1 MPNLRQYSYGEI
13 MGLFDE
19 AVRTIPG
26 YDRYDPDREVKAL
39 IDYERTKNNY
49 AIEINDCM
57 ILHGKEYA
65 KKSQFIEE
73 LVTERLGK
81 APRKDA
87 TACSIVF
94 TLPRNYLAGHDFGL
108 TEEECTAL
116 QKSFEDNDKMP
127 DDAHELALFLSAR
140 EKLTH
145 LEWSDEEKEKIREF
159 FETAVPSLCKV
170 CGIRRE
176 DVLYAVVH
184 MDESMPHL
192 HFAFLPMQ
200 YGRDAYEQAKEQAA
214 QGKDV
219 STLKAIEIDGV
230 KIPIYR
236 EKNKAGQM
244 VEKFSGLTCYE
255 PRAEELPFG
264 CGSKRFKKGF
274 LHELNGLLEREMRA
288 RGITTRIATG
298 KGQSFRVGEHGKE
311 VRGEQVL
318 AVRTAD
324 LAEERVKA
332 AEVKLREAEEK
343 KRIAEEKQK
352 EAEEQ
357 ERIAEEKQREAEE
370 QAMQAKEAEAQAQLS
385 VMRCQHTLKSLKRR
399 IHSLVEEVRRE
410 LTDMA
415 MERLR
420 DFFQKIRDAKKKELD
435 DLENETKARAA
446 EQATAIF
453 SERYS
458 PINDVVKEAGKAERE
473 LKELSAQQKGFVA
486 RQLAK
491 LADEEGGEALVE
503 LMEKEDVLEKAYE
516 RYGDRESDY
525 EYLTSRGIAL
535 ESEEARECM
544 TGKKRVERIYQSL
557 MHDLEENPENFS
569 EETVELYLQYVENE
583 HDDYER

>member
-1 MPNLRQYSYGEI
+1 MPNLRQYSYGGI
-13 MGLFDE
+13 MANFDE

-26 YDRYDPDREVKAL
+26 YDRYDPNKEVKAL

-57 ILHGKEYA
+57 ILRGKQYE

-94 TLPRNYLAGHDFGL
+94 TLPRDYHAGHDFGL
-108 TEEECTAL
+108 TEEEYTAL
-116 QKSFEDNDKMP
+116 QKSYEENDGMA
-127 DDAHELALFLSAR
+127 DDAHERALFLSAR

-145 LEWSDEEKEKIREF
+145 LEWSDEEKEKIREY
-159 FETAVPSLCKV
+159 FEKAVPSLCKT
-170 CGIRRE
+170 CGIKRE

-184 MDESMPHL
+184 VDESMPHL

-200 YGRDAYEQAKEQAA
+200 YGREAYEEAKTRAAA

-219 STLKAIEIDGV
+219 ATLKAIEADGV

-236 EKNKAGQM
+236 ERNKAGQA

-255 PRAEELPFG
+255 PRADERPFG

-274 LHELNGLLEREMRA
+274 LHELNGLLEGEMRA
-288 RGITTRIATG
+288 RGITTQIATG
-298 KGQSFRVGEHGKE
+298 KGQEFRVGEHGKS
-311 VRGEQVL
+311 VRQDQVL

-332 AEVKLREAEEK
+332 AE
-343 KRIAEEKQK
+343 
-352 EAEEQ
+352 
-357 ERIAEEKQREAEE
+357 EKQREAEE
-370 QAMQAKEAEAQAQLS
+370 QARIAEEKRMEAEERERQAKMMEAQAQLS
-385 VMRCQHTLKSLKRR
+385 VMRCQHTLKSLKRQIR
-399 IHSLVEEVRRE
+399 RLVEEVRRE
-410 LTDMA
+410 LTDVTA
-415 MERLR
+415 ELLR
-420 DFFQKIRDAKKKELD
+420 SFFRKIRGAKKKELD
-435 DLENETKARAA
+435 ELEKETNAQVT
-446 EQATAIF
+446 EQATAIV
-453 SERYS
+453 SERFR

-486 RQLAK
+486 KQLAK
-491 LADEEGGEALVE
+491 LAGGEALAD
-503 LMEKEDVLEKAYE
+503 LMQREDVLERAYE
-516 RYGDRESDY
+516 RYGNRENDY
-525 EYLTSRGIAL
+525 AYLISMGIAL

-544 TGKKRVERIYQSL
+544 MGKKRVERIFQSL
-557 MHDLEENPENFS
+557 LRDLEEKPETFS
-569 EETVELYLQYVENE
+569 EETAELY
-583 HDDYER
+583 YEYKEREKGYEME

>member
-1 MPNLRQYSYGEI
+1 MPNLRQYSYGGI
-13 MGLFDE
+13 VANFDE

-26 YDRYDPDREVKAL
+26 YDRYDPNKEVKAL

-57 ILHGKEYA
+57 ILHGKQYE

-94 TLPRNYLAGHDFGL
+94 TLPRDYLAGHDFGL
-108 TEEECTAL
+108 TEEEYTAL
-116 QKSFEDNDKMP
+116 QKSFEDNDGMP
-127 DDAHELALFLSAR
+127 DDAHERALFLSAR

-145 LEWSDEEKEKIREF
+145 VEWSDEEKEKIREY

-170 CGIRRE
+170 CRIRRE

-184 MDESMPHL
+184 VDESMPHL

-200 YGRDAYEQAKEQAA
+200 YGREAYEEAKARAAA

-219 STLKAIEIDGV
+219 ATLKSIEADGV

-236 EKNKAGQM
+236 ERNKAGQA
-244 VEKFSGLTCYE
+244 VEKFSGMTCYE
-255 PRAEELPFG
+255 PGAEERPFG

-274 LHELNGLLEREMRA
+274 LHELNGLLEGEMRA
-288 RGITTRIATG
+288 RGIAMRIATG
-298 KGQSFRVGEHGKE
+298 KGQTFRVVEHGKS
-311 VRGEQVL
+311 VRQDQVL

-332 AEVKLREAEEK
+332 AEEKQRKAEEQA
-343 KRIAEEKQK
+343 RIAEEKRM
-352 EAEEQ
+352 EAEER
-357 ERIAEEKQREAEE
+357 ERQAE
-370 QAMQAKEAEAQAQLS
+370 MMEAQAQLS
-385 VMRCQHTLKSLKRR
+385 VMRCQHTLKSLKRQIR
-399 IHSLVEEVRRE
+399 RLVEKASKE
-410 LTDMA
+410 LTDMT
-415 MERLR
+415 ENLLR
-420 DFFQKIRDAKKKELD
+420 GFFRKIRGAKKEELD
-435 DLENETKARAA
+435 GLENETKAQAT

-453 SERYS
+453 SERFR
-458 PINDVVKEAGKAERE
+458 PINDMVKEAGKAERE

-486 RQLAK
+486 KQLAK
-491 LADEEGGEALVE
+491 LAVEEGGEALAD
-503 LMEKEDVLEKAYE
+503 LMQREDVLERAYE
-516 RYGDRESDY
+516 RYGNRENDY
-525 EYLTSRGIAL
+525 AYLMSMGIAL

-544 TGKKRVERIYQSL
+544 TEKRRVERIFQSL
-557 MHDLEENPENFS
+557 LRDLEEKPETFS
-569 EETVELYLQYVENE
+569 EETAELY
-583 HDDYER
+583 YEYKEREKGYEME